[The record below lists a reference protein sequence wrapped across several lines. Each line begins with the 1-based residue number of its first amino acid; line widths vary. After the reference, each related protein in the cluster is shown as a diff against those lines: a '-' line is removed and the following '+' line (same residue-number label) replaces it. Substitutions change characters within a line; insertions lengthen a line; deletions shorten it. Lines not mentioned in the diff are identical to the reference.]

1 MTKFWFNRMDD
12 PIQAVDER
20 PFPEQFADIMGVN
33 ELPVVV
39 EDNDGYKGISSQGNC
54 WLYIDEYDEQFL
66 TAEDSDFSDLQI
78 EIITEIEESKEEE
91 LVMRKAEAI
100 NAMLEAFNSGLYQI
114 IL

>member
-20 PFPEQFADIMGVN
+20 PFPEQFAEIMGTDH
-33 ELPVVV
+33 LPIVV
-39 EDNDGYKGISSQGNC
+39 EENGGYKGISSQGNC

-66 TAEDSDFSDLQI
+66 IAEDSDFSDLQI
-78 EIITEIEESKEEE
+78 EVITEIQEAKEEE
-91 LVMRKAEAI
+91 LAMRKAEAI
-100 NAMLEAFNSGLYQI
+100 NAMLEVFDYQI